1 MYHRVATA
9 EGAVGQCSDMDEPS
23 QSKTNPSSLRFK
35 KKIPQE
41 KFRLVYEKFFSRIT
55 LRGFTDGKGWRLG
68 ILAGFW
74 TSLVVLL
81 GNLIILLLGAVQNG
95 GYVEGIGIL
104 NFGEHN
110 KMATISTAYHILIN
124 ILSTALLTSSNFCM
138 QILCSPTR
146 EEVDYAN
153 GKDKWVYIGI
163 LSPSNLRYI
172 SKKRQTMWWLLALS
186 SLPLHLI
193 YNSSIFEVTLG
204 QEYDVT
210 IANGSDTNTINQLA
224 SGNMK
229 NLTNS
234 EWTQLYDTQYVPNG
248 GDLILVADYFW
259 FDATVQQDIGAASG
273 NWMPSPP
280 QIGDGPISNLNVISI
295 GQMNGTVQGVS
306 QPIQASVE
314 FLFNADGTFAINLTQ
329 AQYRL
334 LADLTVRPDRN
345 NNETAV
351 SYNFNIPTT
360 THISPANA
368 SSIFNIVR
376 FINRETSTS
385 WWLESP
391 AVTISYGLSQQ
402 INDGSQIQISRTFIL
417 VVIGCN
423 IVKVVVIYLTLR
435 LTSRTSFRPLITVGD
450 AVASYLEH
458 SDQRTA
464 GACLHD
470 KEWLSTLAIAFPNS
484 HSDVNA
490 QEGLI
495 WGSGSQRHLSF
506 AKSSFNT
513 AGVLFN
519 AWLANAPQ
527 LLLSMSYM
535 VTNSLCTS
543 MSVALEWDRY
553 ASQRKGLRVT
563 DPVGKQRGTYFLQLP
578 YRRAVPLVVTSGL
591 LHWLL
596 SQTLFLVRLDIR
608 DRAGNVITSESKSTC
623 GYSLLSLVIFI
634 AVFLSL
640 QLVVLTFML
649 WRIKPR
655 MPVAACCSL
664 IISAACH
671 PPDSELDPHL
681 QPVQWGVV
689 PAAFGTIGHCTFSSE
704 PVMPV
709 RSGCEYA

>member
-1 MYHRVATA
+1 
-9 EGAVGQCSDMDEPS
+9 
-23 QSKTNPSSLRFK
+23 
-35 KKIPQE
+35 
-41 KFRLVYEKFFSRIT
+41 
-55 LRGFTDGKGWRLG
+55 
-68 ILAGFW
+68 
-74 TSLVVLL
+74 
-81 GNLIILLLGAVQNG
+81 
-95 GYVEGIGIL
+95 
-104 NFGEHN
+104 
-110 KMATISTAYHILIN
+110 
-124 ILSTALLTSSNFCM
+124 
-138 QILCSPTR
+138 
-146 EEVDYAN
+146 
-153 GKDKWVYIGI
+153 
-163 LSPSNLRYI
+163 
-172 SKKRQTMWWLLALS
+172 
-186 SLPLHLI
+186 
-193 YNSSIFEVTLG
+193 
-204 QEYDVT
+204 
-210 IANGSDTNTINQLA
+210 
-224 SGNMK
+224 MK

-470 KEWLSTLAIAFPNS
+470 KEWLSSTRSKDSLRSPRRWEPRVRLLGSAAVGNRFLVAIGIIIAVCIGLSILALAIAFPNS